1 MSLSLIEGLITRR
14 GGHQFKKVDHSRG
27 ETDEIRPGSAL
38 AVVRDETPHER
49 WMPTPHKPTW
59 ADG

>member
-1 MSLSLIEGLITRR
+1 MSLSSIEGLITRR
-14 GGHQFKKVDHSRG
+14 GGHQFKEVGHSRG
-27 ETDEIRPGSAL
+27 ETDQIRTGSAL
-38 AVVRDETPHER
+38 AVVREKTPLER